1 MDYYNES
8 ERTMIT
14 VQDRQFELL
23 RDHRECFNEEEFASK
38 YIDELFDK
46 YDYIT
51 GDYSGG
57 LLRLKGFY
65 HNDKEK
71 NYKFIP
77 DYIMDSC
84 AYGCAF
90 YVLKRVKGESKHE

>member
-1 MDYYNES
+1 
-8 ERTMIT
+8 MIV
-14 VQDRQFELL
+14 VQNREFELL
-23 RDHRECFNEEEFASK
+23 RNHRECFNEEEFSSK
-38 YIDELFDK
+38 YIEELFDK

-51 GDYSGG
+51 GDYSAG

-71 NYKFIP
+71 NYKYIP
-77 DYIMDSC
+77 DYIINSC

-90 YVLKRVKGESKHE
+90 YIVRRVKGDENRES

>member
-1 MDYYNES
+1 
-8 ERTMIT
+8 MIV
-14 VQDRQFELL
+14 VQDREFELL
-23 RDHRECFNEEEFASK
+23 RDHRECFNEEEFSSK

-51 GDYSGG
+51 GDYSAG

-65 HNDKEK
+65 HNDKDK
-71 NYKFIP
+71 NYKYIP
-77 DYIMDSC
+77 DYIMNSC

-90 YVLKRVKGESKHE
+90 YIVKRVKGDENRE